1 MTEDGMSKRIDA
13 AAAPMHRELGPEQLE
28 TV

>member
-1 MTEDGMSKRIDA
+1 MTEDGMSKRIDGT
-13 AAAPMHRELGPEQLE
+13 AAPMHRELGPEQLE